1 MFVTLATMDELLVRL
16 ELLGKEPRWLEGR
29 GHHARVHDSPKVARP
44 LIRQRSLVSVV
55 VSIRQRSLV
64 SVVVSEVR
72 PPQDHVAAK
81 HAHRGEPTITQRGE
95 LGVGA

>member
-1 MFVTLATMDELLVRL
+1 MDELLVRL
-16 ELLGKEPRWLEGR
+16 ELLEKEPRWLERR

-44 LIRQRSLVSVV
+44 L
-55 VSIRQRSLV
+55 IRQRSLV

>member
-1 MFVTLATMDELLVRL
+1 MDEILVRL

-55 VSIRQRSLV
+55 VS
-64 SVVVSEVR
+64 EVR

>member
-1 MFVTLATMDELLVRL
+1 
-16 ELLGKEPRWLEGR
+16 
-29 GHHARVHDSPKVARP
+29 
-44 LIRQRSLVSVV
+44 LVSVV
-55 VSIRQRSLV
+55 V

-81 HAHRGEPTITQRGE
+81 HAHRREPTITQRGE